1 MKKIVFFAALIIYSA
16 AGLAAEDSPETIV
29 KAART
34 QAAITSIGTR
44 AKMEIQKGGTTLNE
58 LVVDQYS
65 LRESNGN
72 QRSFLEIKAPANVK
86 GTRFLMIAKNGS
98 VDQRIYLPSLGKI
111 RRITGTTE
119 GTESFLGTDFSY
131 NDLAYMERDSSLDTY
146 RMLTEDSH
154 NGALCYVIEAKPK
167 DTKSEYA
174 KTHVWIEK
182 DTNRFVKTEFFDAKE
197 TRVKII
203 EISDYRIIQGINTPM
218 VTKMTTLAAD
228 TSTVIRILKMQYNMQ
243 IPDKVFTPRYLEQG
257 R

>member
-1 MKKIVFFAALIIYSA
+1 MKKIVLYVSLLLCSVT
-16 AGLAAEDSPETIV
+16 GLVAEESPEAIV

-34 QAAITSIGTR
+34 QATIKSVGTR
-44 AKMEIQKGGTTLNE
+44 AKMEIQKSGKTLNE

-65 LRESNGN
+65 SRESADS

-86 GTRFLMIAKNGS
+86 GTRFLMIAKNGT
-98 VDQRIYLPSLGKI
+98 VDQRIYLPSLGKV
-111 RRITGTTE
+111 RRITGETE

-146 RMLTEDSH
+146 RMLREDSY

-167 DTKSEYA
+167 NTKSEYA

-182 DTNRFVKTEFFDAKE
+182 DTKHFVKTEFFDAKD

-203 EISDYRIIQGINTPM
+203 EISGYQMIQGISTPM
-218 VTKMTTLAAD
+218 VTKMTTVATD